1 MGTQSVI
8 TTRASC
14 ARTEMAPDSYALQ
27 ATLAVEEHVSLQEEL
42 AVKTAL
48 ATVFRAVKEASA
60 AQTSMAINIQS
71 LRPPSACL
79 KNSTI
84 CASPKSRTATTYSVV
99 SSCKCLRACT
109 AGR

>member
-1 MGTQSVI
+1 MV
-8 TTRASC
+8 
-14 ARTEMAPDSYALQ
+14 PNSYALQ
-27 ATLAVEEHVSLQEEL
+27 ATLAVEEHVSRQEEL
-42 AVKTAL
+42 AVKIAL

-60 AQTSMAINIQS
+60 AVMHALAKVANAAQTSMAISIRS
-71 LRPPSACL
+71 LRPLSACL
-79 KNSTI
+79 KNSTV